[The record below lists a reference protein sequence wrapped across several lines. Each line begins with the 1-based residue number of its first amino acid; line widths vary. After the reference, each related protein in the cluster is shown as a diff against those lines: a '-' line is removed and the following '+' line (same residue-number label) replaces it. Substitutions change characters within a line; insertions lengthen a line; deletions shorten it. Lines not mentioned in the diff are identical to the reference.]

1 VAVAFQPGNL
11 VRRAGAEPNTETFP
25 TLGATT
31 VGDQFPHV
39 ATVAATL
46 THTPYADNHGHESKL
61 IVTGNPSVEMKVASC
76 ITSSYSRGVDQ
87 GCQDE
92 VNVPYVETPQGTL
105 DSVSTNANTYNI
117 FGGNKRED
125 RPEGGFYVRE
135 NERISKTLDSAT
147 GLNPTCAQG
156 GTAVLNRTSGVRRL
170 TPRETERLQGWPD
183 DHTLFRRPAVLE
195 GNRWVPKG
203 ESREQADGSRYK
215 QVGNGIAAP
224 CAAWVARRIAKKMME
239 E

>member
-11 VRRAGAEPNTETFP
+11 VRRAGAEPNTETLP

-46 THTPYADNHGHESKL
+46 THTPYADNQGHESKL
-61 IVTGNPSVEMKVASC
+61 I
-76 ITSSYSRGVDQ
+76 
-87 GCQDE
+87 
-92 VNVPYVETPQGTL
+92 
-105 DSVSTNANTYNI
+105 
-117 FGGNKRED
+117 
-125 RPEGGFYVRE
+125 
-135 NERISKTLDSAT
+135 
-147 GLNPTCAQG
+147 PTKSQP
-156 GTAVLNRTSGVRRL
+156 SGVRRL

-183 DHTLFRRPAVLE
+183 DHTMFRRPVVLE
-195 GNRWVPKG
+195 GNRWVPEG